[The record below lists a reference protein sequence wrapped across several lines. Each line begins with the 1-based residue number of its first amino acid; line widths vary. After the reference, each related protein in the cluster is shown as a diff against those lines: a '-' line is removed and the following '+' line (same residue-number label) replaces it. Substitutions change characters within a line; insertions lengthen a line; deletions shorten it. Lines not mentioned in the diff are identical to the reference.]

1 MRSGIKLL
9 CLCSHRGELRLQML
23 KDETWAQKGIRS
35 GRITGGNMSK
45 LVLSNFQ
52 FSNADISSNM
62 YLPVIS
68 QFFNQ
73 QSNHISSDIC
83 FSKKLRW
90 PDENDIGGGILAAW
104 EKINLTGLD
113 KKTGPRFREYE
124 EKKLRS
130 PACSRKENVI
140 FSPHIHGTWGLYFS
154 QAL

>member
-1 MRSGIKLL
+1 MIISLQNEKCMIFFSSSSESQYKGNYGCLSEWEIFYMRSGIKLL

-68 QFFNQ
+68 QFFSQ

-90 PDENDIGGGILAAW
+90 PDENDIGGGILAEW
-104 EKINLTGLD
+104 EKINLTGLS
-113 KKTGPRFREYE
+113 KKNRPQV
-124 EKKLRS
+124 
-130 PACSRKENVI
+130 P
-140 FSPHIHGTWGLYFS
+140 
-154 QAL
+154 

>member
-68 QFFNQ
+68 QFFSQ

-104 EKINLTGLD
+104 EKINLTGLG
-113 KKTGPRFREYE
+113 KKNRPQVRWIWGEKIAFSCLQQEGERNFFSSHSWNLGPVF
-124 EKKLRS
+124 
-130 PACSRKENVI
+130 
-140 FSPHIHGTWGLYFS
+140 
-154 QAL
+154 